1 MQTQIKCLQVLIV
14 FYVFLSPF
22 SHSLTPQRTFLL
34 LSYLHQSRKKK
45 KRLKENANLSLRR
58 FKASF
63 SFFTSETPVRSSLG
77 EVSVK
82 ANRKLKMQIGE
93 RQGGSDKTFHKEG
106 AEERGRDGGARKDGL
121 ALPSNPPPES
131 PPPSCAI
138 SGWCHQPRPE
148 GPDLEEKR

>member
-1 MQTQIKCLQVLIV
+1 MSPSVDCFLCISLPLFSLTYSPKNIS
-14 FYVFLSPF
+14 FTFLSP
-22 SHSLTPQRTFLL
+22 SKQE
-34 LSYLHQSRKKK
+34 KK

-106 AEERGRDGGARKDGL
+106 AEERGRDGGAQKDGL

>member
-1 MQTQIKCLQVLIV
+1 MIV
-14 FYVFLSPF
+14 FYVFLSLF
-22 SHSLTPQRTFLL
+22 SHSLTPQGTFLL
-34 LSYLHQSRKKK
+34 LSYLHQSRGKKK
-45 KRLKENANLSLRR
+45 KRLNENANLSLRR

-63 SFFTSETPVRSSLG
+63 SFFTSETPVRSRLG

-93 RQGGSDKTFHKEG
+93 RRGGSDKTFHKEG
-106 AEERGRDGGARKDGL
+106 AEERGRDGGARRDGL

-138 SGWCHQPRPE
+138 SRWCHQPRPE
-148 GPDLEEKR
+148 GPGLEEKR